1 MSDGPSISIAGSAPK
16 NGASAEQAAAP
27 VVEEDVPMET
37 KATEA
42 GDSAAL
48 VTTPQ
53 RSVEG
58 WVIVATGIHE
68 EAREEDLRDLFS
80 DYGKVRNLHL
90 NLDRQTGYV
99 KGYALIEY
107 ALQPEAEQAI
117 CKASG
122 RKLLGKPLAV
132 DYAFIRDSPDA
143 AKRPDAHQ
151 QRSSQRSQLVKAAA
165 KEAAASSTTRAA
177 RRHDEDRERERSP
190 DRGF

>member
-16 NGASAEQAAAP
+16 NGASAQQTAAP

-37 KATEA
+37 TATEA

-117 CKASG
+117 RKASG

-143 AKRPDAHQ
+143 SKRPDAHQ
-151 QRSSQRSQLVKAAA
+151 QRSSQRSQLVKTAA